1 LAEDFNRMADH
12 MEATMTELRLART
25 QAESALRAR
34 EELVAGVSHELRTPI
49 AVVQAHL
56 ESLQMRAGAE
66 AGRPIPVSEDT
77 LGALHQEMVRL
88 TDMVDDLFS
97 LARVG
102 AGALPMRVE
111 PTDVSALVR
120 EQGELLR
127 PLVRQHGAITLG
139 VEVGPGLPPAL
150 ADGDRL
156 RQILANLVRNAA
168 RHTPEGGIIALAA
181 GVEDGWVV
189 ITVADTGE
197 GIAPEHLP
205 RIFERFYRA
214 DPARS
219 RVAGGTGLGLSIVN
233 EFVQLM
239 GGYVTAASTVG
250 EGSCF
255 RVYLR
260 QAVRPTGEPG
270 KSDRFPG

>member
-1 LAEDFNRMADH
+1 M
-12 MEATMTELRLART
+12 
-25 QAESALRAR
+25 
-34 EELVAGVSHELRTPI
+34 
-49 AVVQAHL
+49 QAHL
-56 ESLQMRAGAE
+56 ESLQMQAGTE
-66 AGRPIPVSEDT
+66 AGRPIPVPQDT
-77 LGALHQEMVRL
+77 LEALHQEMGRL

-97 LARVG
+97 LARAG
-102 AGALPMRVE
+102 TGALPMRVE
-111 PTDVSALVR
+111 PTDVAALVR

-127 PLVRQHGAITLG
+127 PLVRRHGAITLS
-139 VEVGPGLPPAL
+139 VEVGPGLPGAL

-181 GVEDGWVV
+181 GAEDQWVV
-189 ITVADTGE
+189 IMVADTGE

-205 RIFERFYRA
+205 RIFEPFYRA

-219 RVAGGTGLGLSIVN
+219 RAAGGAGLGLSIVS

-239 GGYVTAASTVG
+239 GGHVTATSTVG

-255 RVYLR
+255 RVYLPR
-260 QAVRPTGEPG
+260 ATRPIGG
-270 KSDRFPG
+270 IGAADRFPG